1 MARVSGKSQSIR
13 KGARTPKKHLFLN
26 YKGGTGKTS
35 ISAAYGYYLAQQ
47 GKKVLM
53 VDLDAQAHLTTY
65 LNQEGVHHEKNL
77 YSVIVKKERLSN
89 IIVGTSLPTLKLVP
103 SSISLSALELSL
115 SRMVAKELR
124 LRKALRTIEKD
135 YDYIIMDAAPSI
147 GLLSLN
153 AILAS
158 DVILIPALADFLSFH
173 GLKILLETLASIEK
187 DFRFYLE
194 KIHIVLNRYNSG
206 YEVCHEA
213 KEAVHKFY
221 PDYALKTVIKE
232 SYDIINASSL
242 GQSIFELDAD
252 SGAARDIKSLVEEV
266 NPNMGESL

>member
-1 MARVSGKSQSIR
+1 MARLFKRNLKVRRRSR
-13 KGARTPKKHLFLN
+13 APKKHLFLN

-47 GKKVLM
+47 GNKVLM

-77 YSVIVKKERLSN
+77 YSVIVRKERLSN
-89 IIVGTSLPTLKLVP
+89 IIVPTSLPTLKLLP
-103 SSISLSALELSL
+103 SSISLSSLELSL
-115 SRMVAKELR
+115 SRMVSKELK
-124 LRKALRTIEKD
+124 LKKALRTIEKD
-135 YDYIIMDAAPSI
+135 YDYIIIDAAPSI

-173 GLKILLETLASIEK
+173 GLKILLETLASVEK

-194 KIHIVLNRYNSG
+194 NIHIVLNRYNPA
-206 YEVCHEA
+206 YEVCKEA
-213 KEAVHKFY
+213 KEAIYKFY
-221 PDYALKTVIKE
+221 PEYSLKTVIKE
-232 SYDIINASSL
+232 SYDVINASSL

-252 SGAARDIKSLVEEV
+252 SGAAQDIKSLVEEV
-266 NPNMGESL
+266 NPNMRS